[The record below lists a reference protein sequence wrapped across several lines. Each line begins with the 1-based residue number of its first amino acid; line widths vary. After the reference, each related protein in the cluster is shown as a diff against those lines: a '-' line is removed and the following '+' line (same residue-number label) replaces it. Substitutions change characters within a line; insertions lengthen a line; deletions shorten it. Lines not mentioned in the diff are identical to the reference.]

1 VLTEPLSLASVV
13 IPGLGKT
20 WSDLITIPLFTGII
34 GYITNWTGVL
44 MLFRPLNFRGV
55 RVPGLVVVFPLLP
68 RRVQVLPLLR
78 YTGHVGWQGI
88 VPSRAAKMA
97 SLAVDK
103 GLAKLGSIG
112 DFYRELQ
119 PDRIAEHLTVT
130 VDGQLDSMVDT
141 IMRAEDPQLWA
152 DLPPLLKDAVYAR
165 VRQQLPGLVQTLT
178 ARIGEHI
185 DQLIDAKLM
194 VISHLQ
200 KRRDLLNDIFQG
212 LGSKELRFIQNFG
225 FYLGV
230 PLGLVLFVVLH
241 YYPAAWVLPVGGA
254 IIGWT
259 VNYLGITMIFEPVFP
274 KAYIPWKQGLFIK
287 RQGEVTDGYAALIS
301 EHVITLENI
310 GHELLNGPRADR
322 TRRLLQDTLRP
333 AVDQAVGPARIAVQ
347 AALGPRHYDRI
358 RASLAREAA
367 DMAPLAFTD
376 SGFNRRQ
383 ARRINDFIAR
393 QMRQMGPDDFVQ
405 MLRSAIKQD
414 EWLLF
419 VHGGVLGVLAGL
431 LHLAIFGV

>member
-1 VLTEPLSLASVV
+1 VSTEPLSLAIV
-13 IPGLGKT
+13 IPGLGRT
-20 WSDLITIPLFTGII
+20 WTDLITIPLFTGII

-44 MLFRPLNFRGV
+44 MLFRPLDFRGV
-55 RVPGLVVVFPLLP
+55 RVPGLRVIFPLLP

-78 YTGHVGWQGI
+78 YTGEVGWQGI

-112 DFYRELQ
+112 DFYRELE
-119 PDRIAEHLTVT
+119 PEPIAGHLAAA
-130 VDGQLDSMVDT
+130 VDGQLDGMVDA

-152 DLPPLLKDAVYAR
+152 DLTPLVKEAVFAR
-165 VRQQLPGLVQTLT
+165 VRQQLPGLVQSLT
-178 ARIGEHI
+178 ARIGQHI

-194 VISHLQ
+194 VIAQLQ
-200 KRRDLLNDIFQG
+200 KRRDLLNEIFQG
-212 LGSKELRFIQNFG
+212 LGGKELRFIQNFG

-230 PLGLVLFVVLH
+230 PLGVVLFVVLH

-254 IIGWT
+254 VIGWT

-287 RQGEVTDGYAALIS
+287 RQREVTDGYAALIS
-301 EHVITLENI
+301 QHVITLENI
-310 GHELLNGPRADR
+310 GHELLHGPRADR
-322 TRRLLQDTLRP
+322 TRRLLADTLRP

-358 RASLAREAA
+358 RTALVREAA
-367 DMAPLAFTD
+367 GLAPAAFTD

-383 ARRINDFIAR
+383 ARRIHDFIAR
-393 QMRQMGPDDFVQ
+393 QMREMGPDDFVQ

-419 VHGGVLGVLAGL
+419 VHGGALGVAAGL